1 MLLNNNNNK
10 EETLTNPVLDSL
22 KAAVT
27 RETDVVTSAVTLIN
41 GIAARM
47 QAAVDAALANGAT
60 AAELQPVTDEVA
72 TMNAN
77 ADALAAAVSANTP
90 SA

>member
-1 MLLNNNNNK
+1 MRLNHK
-10 EETLTNPVLDSL
+10 ERTLTSPVLESL
-22 KAAVT
+22 KAAVN

-60 AAELQPVTDEVA
+60 AEELQPVTDEVN
-72 TMNAN
+72 TMTAN
-77 ADALAAAVSANTP
+77 ADALAAAVNANT
-90 SA
+90 